1 MTNFRKLRNG
11 PSIVLLTMLSIVAAV
26 ATSRAHQH
34 KAKAPRSMRLYVF
47 DCGVIHMPT
56 N

>member
-1 MTNFRKLRNG
+1 
-11 PSIVLLTMLSIVAAV
+11 MLAIVAAV
-26 ATSRAHQH
+26 ATPTVQQH
-34 KAKAPRSMRLYVF
+34 KAKAPKSMRLYVF